1 MLHFWNLHQIWNI
14 LNEKMTL
21 IVYVF
26 PKLRTV
32 KDVVTWM
39 YKKSRCRIPFGK
51 QHGQRSKTVLKSARQ
66 HLYHIYWSVWR
77 KMSWKKSLSVICKI
91 FIQFAN
97 SLTAH
102 GKHSLVDRDNLTQ
115 PIQIDISQKIKLF
128 PEFFPGFLKSRST
141 FEHFEKKKMTL
152 IGYLFTKVRTEKD
165 VLT

>member
-1 MLHFWNLHQIWNI
+1 
-14 LNEKMTL
+14 
-21 IVYVF
+21 
-26 PKLRTV
+26 
-32 KDVVTWM
+32 
-39 YKKSRCRIPFGK
+39 
-51 QHGQRSKTVLKSARQ
+51 
-66 HLYHIYWSVWR
+66 
-77 KMSWKKSLSVICKI
+77 MSWKKSLSVICKI

-128 PEFFPGFLKSRST
+128 PGFLKSRST